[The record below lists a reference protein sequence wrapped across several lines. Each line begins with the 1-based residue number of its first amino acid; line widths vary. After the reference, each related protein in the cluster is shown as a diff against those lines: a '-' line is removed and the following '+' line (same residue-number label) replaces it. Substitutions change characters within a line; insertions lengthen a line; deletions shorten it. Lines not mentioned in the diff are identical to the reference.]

1 MGIQVVTI
9 CTMPSLRQKIV
20 LGYSAFAV
28 LLVGMSIRSLVELRQ
43 IEQLIDAGGQI
54 AEFFDV
60 ALEIRRFEKNYF
72 LYHQPQ
78 DLREN
83 AIYLTRARQLLDQN
97 LAAFIELAPRAR
109 VESLRKQIDRYAAQ
123 MRSIDQSRLDA
134 ATAQTIRSLGLDIVN
149 TAQTLANAE
158 RGILRQRLDQHR
170 HALLF
175 TLTVLL
181 VLLTIA
187 SFLVSR
193 SIVRPLKA
201 VEDSMEAIAAGNID
215 ALQLATNDREIV
227 SLVRASNHMLEELRL
242 RQQQQLVQADRLA
255 SLGRL
260 ISGVAHEINNPL
272 SNISSSAQILLEEEA
287 PADSQ
292 WQRKILSQI
301 DNETTRAQRIVR
313 SLLDYARKRDF
324 QLSAIPLKAV
334 MEETLRF
341 FRNDIQAQ
349 VHIQLDIP
357 AALQVRGDKPR
368 LQQVFL
374 NILKNAV
381 DALEGEGEVSIV
393 ATQHNDGTTQIVF
406 RDNGPGILP
415 DVLPHIFEPFYST
428 KAANLGSGM
437 GLFIV
442 HEIIEEH
449 GGAIH
454 AQGSSG
460 NGATFIIRLPSAS
473 T

>member
-1 MGIQVVTI
+1 
-9 CTMPSLRQKIV
+9 MPSLRQKIV
-20 LGYSAFAV
+20 LGYSVFAV
-28 LLVGMSIRSLVELRQ
+28 LLVSMSIRSLVELRQ
-43 IEQLIDAGGQI
+43 IEQLIDAGDQI

-60 ALEIRRFEKNYF
+60 TLEIRRFEKNYF
-72 LYHQPQ
+72 LYRQAQ

-83 AIYLTRARQLLDQN
+83 TRYLARARQLLDRN
-97 LAAFIELAPRAR
+97 PAAFIELASPAR
-109 VESLRKQIDRYAAQ
+109 VKALRKQIDRYAAQ
-123 MRSIDQSRLDA
+123 MSSIGQSHLDA
-134 ATAQTIRSLGLDIVN
+134 ASTQRLRSFGLDIVN
-149 TAQTLANAE
+149 TAQTLAAAE
-158 RGILRQRLDQHR
+158 RGVLRHRLDQHR

-181 VLLTIA
+181 VLLTVA

-215 ALQLATNDREIV
+215 ALQLTTNDREIV
-227 SLVRASNHMLEELRL
+227 SLVRASNHMLDELRL
-242 RQQQQLVQADRLA
+242 KQQQQLVQTDRLA

-292 WQRKILSQI
+292 WQREILSQI
-301 DNETTRAQRIVR
+301 DTETTRAQRIVR
-313 SLLDYARKRDF
+313 SLLDYARKRDL
-324 QLSAIPLKAV
+324 QLSALPLKAV

-341 FRNDIQAQ
+341 FRSGMPAQVDIQLA
-349 VHIQLDIP
+349 IP
-357 AALQVRGDKPR
+357 DALQVRGDKPR

-374 NILKNAV
+374 NLFKNAV
-381 DALEGEGEVSIV
+381 DALEGKGVLSIT
-393 ATQHNDGTTQIVF
+393 ASQQTDGNTQIIF
-406 RDNGPGILP
+406 HDNGPGIP
-415 DVLPHIFEPFYST
+415 PEVLPHIFEPFYST
-428 KAANLGSGM
+428 KAAHLGSGM

-449 GGAIH
+449 GGTMS
-454 AQGSSG
+454 AQSLTGE
-460 NGATFIIRLPSAS
+460 GATFIIRLPGAR